1 MDIFKIAGKDLKSIA
16 KNKFLIISI
25 VAIIVVPM
33 LYSLL
38 YLDAFWDPY
47 AKLEDVP
54 VAVVNED
61 NGAVLD
67 GKKVNYGND
76 ILDEL
81 KNNEEVGWKITDEKT
96 AEDGLEGSKY
106 YAVVKIPE
114 GFSKDVIAAKEGRP
128 KTATISFTC
137 NDKKNFLAAQI
148 NSKVQSEFKANVT
161 ASITSNYVDVAFDN
175 LYKAKDGMKDA
186 ADGSTKLKDG
196 IGTLSDKIPAMTTGI
211 DALYK
216 GSNELTSVQ
225 SQLNGGINTLKSG
238 AAALNDGA
246 SALNSGASQV
256 KDGVAVLESKV
267 PELTQGVGTLASG
280 SKTLLDSYTNKVL
293 PGISNI
299 NGGLNAL
306 NTQLNN
312 GEKDITALS
321 EGSKQLQ
328 GNIPALQKGAS
339 DIKAVDE
346 SVIESYNQ
354 LIEGAQ
360 NLNSGIK
367 VVAAGVAE
375 TTKEVENIGTNVA
388 AVLQS
393 NPQLMN
399 DPNMQAVLSSLNNL
413 NAGKEQGQAGLQQLV
428 QGGDNLVAGVNT
440 FNQQGLQT
448 YMDGVSE
455 FADKTSEFATGTAAM
470 AKGTDS
476 LIGSVAQIKGAVGQL
491 SSGTN
496 ELYNNMI
503 LTNKDGFG
511 YGLASVSQGN
521 SSLNSKLPELQGG
534 INQLSTGTS
543 QLKDGSQSL
552 LSGTTSLLTGA
563 KDLQSGSSAILEG
576 QVKLN
581 NGIADLNS
589 SIPELTKGVTQLK
602 DGSTELS
609 TKLSDGAKE
618 MKDGLVNSSTVMGD
632 YVANP
637 VKLDNSSVNPVP
649 NYGTGFAPYFIP
661 LSLWIGAIMMFFV
674 VPMKV
679 SKEEEE
685 ASRVSKVVGKFITF
699 SIVGILQALLVSFIV
714 LGFLGLKPVST
725 IGFIGT
731 NIFLS
736 LVFVAIVQCLILLLG
751 DAGRLIS
758 IVFLILQLTG
768 CGGTFPLEVVPK
780 FFRVINPFM
789 PFTYAVEALREVI
802 SATSINSMVML
813 KDFGILALIMVV
825 FLIICVIFRDKG
837 EKLSERITAA
847 R

>member
-61 NGAVLD
+61 SGAVLD

-96 AEDGLEGSKY
+96 ATNGLEGSKY
-106 YAVVKIPE
+106 YAVVKIPKE
-114 GFSKDVIAAKEGRP
+114 FSKDVIAAKEGSP

-161 ASITSNYVDVAFDN
+161 KSITSNYVDVAFDS
-175 LYKAKDGMKDA
+175 LYKAKDGMEQA
-186 ADGSTKLKDG
+186 ADGSTKINGG
-196 IGTLSDKIPAMTTGI
+196 IGTLSDKMPKMTTGVG
-211 DALYK
+211 DLYK
-216 GSNELTSVQ
+216 GSNELTSAQ
-225 SQLNGGINTLKSG
+225 DKLNSGINTYKG
-238 AAALNDGA
+238 GVAKVNDGA
-246 SALNSGASQV
+246 SALSKGVSQFS
-256 KDGVAVLESKV
+256 DGFAVLDGKV
-267 PELTQGVGTLASG
+267 PELSQGVGALADG
-280 SKTLLDSYTNKVL
+280 SKTLFDNYSNKIL
-293 PGISNI
+293 PGLASI

-306 NTQLNN
+306 NTQLNQGQN
-312 GEKDITALS
+312 DIAALS
-321 EGSKQLQ
+321 SGSKQLQ
-328 GNIPALQKGAS
+328 DNIPALQKGAS
-339 DIKAVDE
+339 DIKAAKE
-346 SVIESYNQ
+346 SVNEGYNQ
-354 LIEGAQ
+354 VVTGAQ

-367 VVAAGVAE
+367 EVAAGVAG

-388 AVLQS
+388 ELLKS

-413 NAGKEQGQAGLQQLV
+413 NSGKAQGQAGLQQLV

-448 YMDGVSE
+448 YMAGVNE
-455 FADKTSEFATGTAAM
+455 FADKANEFAAGTDLM
-470 AKGTDS
+470 TKGTDS
-476 LIGSVAQIKGAVGQL
+476 LIENVAKVKGAVEQL
-491 SSGTN
+491 SSGDN
-496 ELYNNMI
+496 ELYNSMI
-503 LTNKDGFG
+503 LTNKNGFG
-511 YGLASVSQGN
+511 YGLAAVSQGN
-521 SSLNSKLPELQGG
+521 SRLSSNMPELQTG
-534 INQLSTGTS
+534 INQLASVVS
-543 QLKDGSQSL
+543 KLKDGSQGVAFGTNSL
-552 LSGTTSLLTGA
+552 LIGA
-563 KDLQSGSSAILEG
+563 KDLQNGSSSILEG

-581 NGIADLNS
+581 GGITDLNN
-589 SIPELTKGVTQLK
+589 SIPELTNGVTK
-602 DGSTELS
+602 IKNGSTELS
-609 TKLSDGAKE
+609 TKLTDGAKE
-618 MKDGLVNSSTVMGD
+618 MKEGLVNSSTVMGD

-637 VKLDNSSVNPVP
+637 IKLDNTSVNPVP

-679 SKEEEE
+679 SKEEEG
-685 ASRVSKVVGKFITF
+685 ASKVSKVVGKFITF

-714 LGFLGLKPVST
+714 LVFLGLEPVST

-736 LVFVAIVQCLILLLG
+736 LVFVAIVECLILLLG

-802 SATSINSMVML
+802 SATSINTMVML
-813 KDFGILALIMVV
+813 KDFSILTLIMVV

-837 EKLSERITAA
+837 EKLAERITAA